1 MTFALKGEVQL
12 AQRQIRYSLNHRLET
27 IAVKGEGVNNR
38 KYFVD
43 IINGQPLPLEN
54 FQHER
59 NSPLLKSWP
68 LEGIHLANPN

>member
-1 MTFALKGEVQL
+1 MTFALKEEVQL

-43 IINGQPLPLEN
+43 IINGQP
-54 FQHER
+54 
-59 NSPLLKSWP
+59 SPCP
-68 LEGIHLANPN
+68 